1 MILTLFDLES
11 DGLYDEVSKVYCLSY
26 THDGRSIETTTS
38 VSDIAD
44 VLSSSDYIV
53 GHNIALYD
61 LLVLNKLYGIETKGL
76 VIDTLAL
83 SWYLDPNR
91 IKHGLEDYGLEFGY
105 PKVVVEDHE
114 WQEGDMDLMIQRCER
129 DVEINW
135 KVWEKQSK
143 VLKELYG

>member
-1 MILTLFDLES
+1 MLTLFDLES

-26 THDGRSIETTTS
+26 THDGVTIDTTTS
-38 VSDIAD
+38 VDRIASL
-44 VLSSSDYIV
+44 LSNSSYIV
-53 GHNIALYD
+53 GHNVMLYD
-61 LLVLNKLYGIETKGL
+61 LLVLKKLHGIEPKGL

-114 WQEGDMDLMIQRCER
+114 WQEGDMELMIQRCER

-135 KVWEKQSK
+135 KVWQKQSK

>member
-1 MILTLFDLES
+1 MLTLFDLES
-11 DGLYDEVSKVYCLSY
+11 DGLYDDVSKVYCLSY
-26 THDGRSIETTTS
+26 THDGVNIDTTTS
-38 VSDIAD
+38 VSDMATILCD
-44 VLSSSDYIV
+44 SKYIV
-53 GHNIALYD
+53 GHNISIYD
-61 LLVLNKLYGIETKGL
+61 LLVLKKLYGIEPKGL

-114 WQEGDMDLMIQRCER
+114 WQEGDMGLMIQRCER
-129 DVEINW
+129 DVRINW